1 MISEIKKR
9 DGRIE
14 PFDKAKVFIAVMRA
28 MNDVDERDEEVAERI
43 ASKVAQLSI
52 EGPVD
57 VERIQDIVEDNL
69 MASRCKKTAKAYIK
83 YREQR
88 SRDRQKNS
96 QLNKQIEVGE
106 TYEVSEERG
115 KQIIGVNYAE
125 EVKAKRGRKKNA
137 VSEAS
142 N

>member
-1 MISEIKKR
+1 MKIKALISY
-9 DGRIE
+9 
-14 PFDKAKVFIAVMRA
+14 FDK
-28 MNDVDERDEEVAERI
+28 
-43 ASKVAQLSI
+43 
-52 EGPVD
+52 
-57 VERIQDIVEDNL
+57 
-69 MASRCKKTAKAYIK
+69 
-83 YREQR
+83 
-88 SRDRQKNS
+88 

-115 KQIIGVNYAE
+115 QQIIDVKYAE